1 MNRKVG
7 CGKCAN
13 ANAIGHLYQQD
24 YVSASVVIQCLGQ
37 LVEIGNASSLG
48 YFTELLFYAD
58 EKFEQ
63 EVGADRSK
71 LDEVKRH
78 IFAFE
83 KIVYEGKIEFES
95 LDRKILVEAGLRLDE
110 YYAEYSDSS
119 IQQPPSDELRRTKK
133 QPVSSDPSCII
144 WIPRVSLGIRGSSNY
159 S

>member
-1 MNRKVG
+1 MRCGYTFQNKANGQNIKFSIKGNFFQIGTSHPEDSELNRKVRY
-7 CGKCAN
+7 GKCAN
-13 ANAIGHLYQQD
+13 ANAIAHLYQQN

-110 YYAEYSDSS
+110 YYAE
-119 IQQPPSDELRRTKK
+119 
-133 QPVSSDPSCII
+133 
-144 WIPRVSLGIRGSSNY
+144 
-159 S
+159 

>member
-1 MNRKVG
+1 MNKKVRY
-7 CGKCAN
+7 GKCAN

-37 LVEIGNASSLG
+37 LVEIGNASSLT
-48 YFTELLFYAD
+48 YFAELLYYAG
-58 EKFEQ
+58 EEFEQ
-63 EVGADRSK
+63 EIGPDRCK
-71 LDEVKRH
+71 LDEVMRH

-83 KIVYEGKIEFES
+83 KIFCEGKYEFDREN
-95 LDRKILVEAGLRLDE
+95 RKILIEAELRLDE
-110 YYAEYSDSS
+110 YYAEYSGSS

-144 WIPRVSLGIRGSSNY
+144 WMPRVSLGIRGSSYY